1 MSAPTPLIARDGPAE
16 YALGFS
22 AVPGG
27 VQFDLAADGFA
38 LSLLMAP
45 AEAKLAAEM
54 LLAAYGTAFHRFPHG
69 VPITHKKEG

>member
-1 MSAPTPLIARDGPAE
+1 MSAPTPLIARDGPDE

-27 VQFDLAADGFA
+27 VQLDLVAEGLE
-38 LSLLMAP
+38 LSLVLAP
-45 AEAKLAAEM
+45 AQAKLAAEL

>member
-1 MSAPTPLIARDGPAE
+1 MSEPTTLIARDGTAE
-16 YALGFS
+16 YALSFS

-27 VQFDLAADGFA
+27 VQLELVAEGLE
-38 LSLLMAP
+38 LSLVLAP
-45 AEAKLAAEM
+45 ADAKAACEL